1 MTGWLKDR
9 KVVGSNPAGANP
21 TLRLLHGYHLCGK
34 ERGYQVFASNSIDYL
49 DVFDIT
55 AEVAGCAV
63 TLGTLTA
70 KWCYSQEGT
79 GVSY

>member
-9 KVVGSNPAGANP
+9 KVVGWNPAGANP

-34 ERGYQVFASNSIDYL
+34 ERGYQDYL

-55 AEVAGCAV
+55 AEVAVCAV
-63 TLGTLTA
+63 ILGTLTA